1 MDVPRYRLVR
11 SPPAPLRRSP
21 ELDAGQRLVVE
32 HRGGPLLALAGPGT
46 GKTTTLV
53 EAAVARV
60 RAGIP
65 VEQLLMLTFS
75 RRAAAELRARVT
87 ARLGGTVREPIA
99 RTFHS
104 YAFGILRMAAV
115 DGGAPPPRL
124 LSGPEQDLV
133 LRELIDGDLERG
145 SHSWPVEL
153 RPALRTR
160 GFAAELRD
168 LLLRAVERGLTG
180 PQLAELGRRQRRPD
194 WIAAGSFLQQY
205 LDVTALARPGAWDPA
220 ELIQA
225 AVDVLRT
232 DPTLLSH
239 ERRRRRRIFVDEYQ
253 DTDPAQTD
261 LLGLVAEGADEIV
274 VVGDPD
280 QSIYA
285 FRGADASA
293 LREMPARFGGE
304 RDVPVVMLPTSRR
317 SGSALLAATRRIAAR
332 LPGPARQREISAA
345 PELPPGA
352 VLVAVLRTAAEEAA
366 YVAEA
371 LRRAHLEDG
380 LAWSRMAVL
389 VRSTRTTLAVLRRAM
404 IAAGVPVAVASPDVP
419 LAEQPAVAHLLTA
432 FHAVLHPD
440 GLHDDSAEALLLG
453 PIGGADALQ
462 RRRLRHELHRLAR
475 AGQQPNDDVVA
486 GAIWDLSGATVLA
499 EHVRRPVQRLA
510 RVLAAGRVAMEAGGS
525 AEGVLWALWD
535 ASGLAWRWDA
545 AQRVA
550 VLRRCVC

>member
-550 VLRRCVC
+550 VLRRCVY